1 MPLHE
6 PPLAGVARRRG
17 PLRPV
22 TRQSIERIV
31 GRSVAIFSV
40 VFGAQS
46 VPFAIA
52 QAPHLREPWG
62 WVMTIAMFGG
72 LLLIAVAGF
81 SVRLVTVIT
90 AIVPIMFVVALA
102 TWPLAVQDPLIVQ
115 PSPPWLWYICNI
127 ALAAA
132 VVAFSPQVAAIY
144 VVVVPTVYVIVR
156 TTPSGGG
163 ADIGRAVLDGLF
175 TGILG
180 AAILI
185 LAELMRRA
193 AAEADDAQNAAVA
206 RYADVVRQHATE
218 VERTTVDSIVH
229 DGVLTSMLSAAR
241 AYTERDRSLAVAMA
255 EASMSRLTSAAAEP
269 VVRAGEVP
277 LAVLRDRLEQAIARI
292 VPGTSILAPD
302 DTGTVTL
309 AGDVA
314 QSLGDAAVQALVNSN
329 QHAGEGAT
337 RWVSVAHDEG
347 VVVIRVGD
355 DGAGFDTSVRS
366 ERLGVRVSIV
376 ERVAAVGGC
385 AEIESAPGA
394 GTVITLRWPH
404 PAPGALDGT
413 FSV

>member
-1 MPLHE
+1 MPPFE
-6 PPLAGVARRRG
+6 PPLDGVPRRRG

-22 TRQSIERIV
+22 TRQSVERVV

-40 VFGAQS
+40 VFGVQA

-52 QAPHLREPWG
+52 QAPHLRDPWAS
-62 WVMTIAMFGG
+62 VMTIAMFGG
-72 LLLIAVAGF
+72 LLLTAVAGF

-102 TWPLAVQDPLIVQ
+102 TWPLAVQDPTVVQ

-132 VVAFSPQVAAIY
+132 VVAFSPPVAAIY
-144 VVVVPTVYVIVR
+144 VVVVPAVYVVVR

-163 ADIGRAVLDGLF
+163 ADVGHAVLDGVF

-185 LAELMRRA
+185 LAELLRRA
-193 AAEADDAQNAAVA
+193 AAEADDAQSGAVA

-241 AYTERDRSLAVAMA
+241 AFSERDRSLAVAMA
-255 EASMSRLTSAAAEP
+255 EASMNRLTSAAAEP
-269 VVRAGEVP
+269 IAGAGTVP
-277 LAVLRDRLEQAIARI
+277 LTVLRDRLEKAIGRIDPAASITSPEQA
-292 VPGTSILAPD
+292 GTL
-302 DTGTVTL
+302 TL

-337 RWVSVAHDEG
+337 RWVSVTHDEG
-347 VVVIRVGD
+347 VVVVRVGD

-376 ERVAAVGGC
+376 ERMAAAGGR

-404 PAPGALDGT
+404 LAPGALDGS
-413 FSV
+413 FST